1 MNITLLDS
9 LFTEYGYKLKEQTN
23 SYRVYVLHQG
33 MYYGAEII
41 MLDNSDPAIVQSRYS
56 NLGYSVK
63 IQHFNDVNNAEDYL
77 FKGFFKTSTTV
88 IDIQK
93 RYNEFAEKQIRH
105 YGDSSIK
112 YEYINMPY
120 IEYTYDAE
128 EEKTGKNLINS
139 IWSVFNQPG
148 AHLVIVEAAAGFG
161 KTCTAYELYKS
172 FIKFGDST
180 KPLFTEL
187 SRNRDVKQ
195 FKYVLW
201 AEIDKEQETTAK
213 QELVIYNIKKGRI
226 PLIIDGFDEL
236 LTKDIDPGKAESL
249 NEFEQVETML
259 STIGD
264 LLRDNAKI
272 VLTSRRTA
280 IFAGSEFE
288 EWVNSYNGSFNVVR
302 FQLNKPNVK
311 EWLSSERYEQ
321 ISSRNIP
328 LEHISNPVLLTYL
341 RNVDKSEFSNLLD
354 EPENITDKYFEYLLN
369 REKERQDLIIPYKE
383 QMTIYENLAKSFYE
397 FDITGEAR
405 SFVKELIIEY
415 NKQKLTYYRE
425 LSPTKQSLEEL
436 ADTLTNHAL
445 LDRIGNSE
453 RISFINDFVF
463 GFLLGKSLIKPIGK
477 TLIANKHIP
486 EDLLERSIS
495 AFRYARKADKEALWA
510 IISSIKGKLT
520 IEHQITLDSSLCNT
534 VHGTYN
540 SIGINSLSFD
550 TVSFLRSNC
559 QFTNTSFVDITFE
572 KCTFDPNA
580 FQNVTFTGC
589 RFISCQLSTTEN
601 EINKHLIQCYG
612 CEDYQSDFISLFKAN
627 GEEPEIKEE
636 KKKDIE
642 LLILSKYF
650 KVDGKSTKMKYIS
663 NLRNEF
669 MEDSE
674 DIDEVFSI
682 FESMRKRG
690 YILTRGNNSFIT
702 QAGINH
708 YHKKSQS

>member
-128 EEKTGKNLINS
+128 EEEKTGKNLINS
-139 IWSVFNQPG
+139 IWNVFNQPG
-148 AHLVIVEAAAGFG
+148 AQLVIVEAAAGFG

-201 AEIDKEQETTAK
+201 AEIDKEQETIAK
-213 QELVIYNIKKGRI
+213 QELVVYNIKKGRI

-264 LLRDNAKI
+264 LLQGNAKI

-288 EWVNSYNGSFNVVR
+288 EWVNSYNGLFNVVR
-302 FQLNKPNVK
+302 FQLNKPNIK
-311 EWLSSERYEQ
+311 DWLSNDRYQ
-321 ISSRNIP
+321 AITSRNIP

-341 RNVDKSEFSNLLD
+341 RNVGAHEFESLLN
-354 EPENITDKYFEYLLN
+354 EPESITDKYFEYLLN
-369 REKERQDLIIPYKE
+369 REQERQNLFIPYKD
-383 QMTIYENLAKSFYE
+383 QMKIYENLAKSFYD
-397 FDITGEAR
+397 FDITGEDR
-405 SFVKELIIEY
+405 SFIKELILDY
-415 NKQKLTYYRE
+415 NRQILSFYRE
-425 LSPTKQSLEEL
+425 ISPTKQSITEL

-453 RISFINDFVF
+453 RISFINEFVF
-463 GFLLGKSLIKPIGK
+463 GFLLGKAIIEFDK
-477 TLIANKHIP
+477 IALSTEKSIP
-486 EDLLERSIS
+486 EDLIERAVSS
-495 AFRYARKADKEALWA
+495 FRYARKTDKEVLWK
-510 IISSIKGKLT
+510 ILSSVKQKLST
-520 IEHQITLDSSLCNT
+520 EHQIILDSTLCNT
-534 VHGTYN
+534 IYGTYD
-540 SIGINSLSFD
+540 SIGINSISFD
-550 TVSFLRSNC
+550 TVSFCRSNC
-559 QFTNTSFVDITFE
+559 IFTNTSFIDITFE
-572 KCTFDPNA
+572 NCTFDPNA
-580 FQNVTFTGC
+580 FQNTSFIGC
-589 RFISCQLSTTEN
+589 RFISCKLSTTEN

-612 CEDYQSDFISLFKAN
+612 CDDCQTGFINRFKAI
-627 GEEPEIKEE
+627 GEEVIVEE
-636 KKKDIE
+636 ETKQDIA
-642 LLILSKYF
+642 LQILSKYF

-663 NLRNEF
+663 SLRNEF
-669 MEDSE
+669 DLNA
-674 DIDEVFSI
+674 DEALNI
-682 FESMRKRG
+682 FESLRKRG
-690 YILTRGNNSFIT
+690 YILTQGNNSFIT
-702 QAGINH
+702 QTGINF
-708 YHKKSQS
+708 YHKNA